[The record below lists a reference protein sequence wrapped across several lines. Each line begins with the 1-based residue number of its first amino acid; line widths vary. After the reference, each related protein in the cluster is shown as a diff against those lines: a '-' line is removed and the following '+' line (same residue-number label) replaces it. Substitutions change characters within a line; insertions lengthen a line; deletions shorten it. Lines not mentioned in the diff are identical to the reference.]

1 MKKVFEIFKWS
12 MLLSVI
18 VLLMAFSIKNQK
30 NGNCQAFDVI
40 VVSSENHFINDKIIN
55 ELLSNKNLHPFGKTK
70 VEFAMDE
77 IEKSIGNH
85 PAIKQVNAYCD
96 IAGNVSV
103 EILQRNPIARV
114 VTANN
119 SFYID
124 ENGKRM
130 PLSKVYTAHTLV
142 ITGNVHFIEK
152 GNLFLLAKFIAEN
165 PFWKAQIMQIHAENN
180 GDLILI
186 PRVGYHQIVFGKPT
200 DIAEK
205 FSKLKLLYEKGIS
218 EKGWNN
224 YSHINLKFKNQIV
237 CTKE

>member
-12 MLLSVI
+12 MLFSVI

-85 PAIKQVNAYCD
+85 PAIKQVNAYRD

-114 VTANN
+114 VTTNN

-124 ENGKRM
+124 ETGKRM
-130 PLSKVYTAHTLV
+130 PLSKVYTARTLV
-142 ITGNVHFIEK
+142 ITGNVHFMEK
-152 GNLFLLAKFIAEN
+152 GDLFLLAKFIAEN

-180 GDLILI
+180 GDLTLI
-186 PRVGYHQIVFGKPT
+186 PRVGYQQIIFGKPI

-205 FSKLKLLYEKGIS
+205 FSKLKLFYEKGIS

-224 YSHINLKFKNQIV
+224 YSYINLKFKNQIV